1 MSAAFAGAKEM
12 LERISNMSEE
22 PTIDEIL
29 KSFNFLEEPLN
40 DHIFVRI
47 DNFHYKGTIIIPDK
61 NKRQPTKGLVIAV
74 TPSITNISVGDRVLY
89 SQFAGYLLKFED
101 TPICRCLGY
110 GELLCKLRKDSPIL
124 TVEGS

>member
-1 MSAAFAGAKEM
+1 MTNVFAGQKEM

-22 PTIDEIL
+22 PSMDEIL
-29 KSFNFLEEPLN
+29 KAYSFLEEPLN
-40 DHIFVRI
+40 DHIFVKI
-47 DNFHYKGTIIIPDK
+47 DNFQYKGTIIIPDK

-74 TPSITNISVGDRVLY
+74 APSIENIKVGDRVLY

-110 GELLCKLRKDSPIL
+110 SEVLAKLRQDAPIL
-124 TVEGS
+124 TVEGA

>member
-47 DNFHYKGTIIIPDK
+47 DNFQYKGTIIIPDK

-74 TPSITNISVGDRVLY
+74 APSIQNIAVGDRVLY

-110 GELLCKLRKDSPIL
+110 SELLCKLRKDSPIL